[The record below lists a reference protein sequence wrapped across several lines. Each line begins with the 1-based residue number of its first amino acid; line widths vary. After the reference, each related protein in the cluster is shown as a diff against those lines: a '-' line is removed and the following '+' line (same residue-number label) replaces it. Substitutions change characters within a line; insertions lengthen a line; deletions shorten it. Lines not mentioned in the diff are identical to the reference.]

1 MPANQPRSQGGNY
14 RLDRNRD
21 RRIALVVHTIADTPA
36 VFQGLWILLY
46 LLEAN
51 QVSIFVELVNGL
63 ADALTWW
70 SQDIFTMH
78 TEGVGALLNYA
89 LPAVIY
95 LLAGQGIAA
104 RIRRRSPCC
113 VNPNL

>member
-1 MPANQPRSQGGNY
+1 MPANQPRSQGGNH

-36 VFQGLWILLY
+36 VFQGLWTLLY

-51 QVSIFVELVNGL
+51 QVSIFVEFVNGL
-63 ADALTWW
+63 ADGLTWW

-78 TEGVGALLNYA
+78 TEGVGASSITLCQ
-89 LPAVIY
+89 P
-95 LLAGQGIAA
+95 
-104 RIRRRSPCC
+104 
-113 VNPNL
+113 